1 MEDAASGFAL
11 SFLPERRH
19 SKSWISAMNKVP
31 SSHRFVGRFCETP
44 PSMASDKNALQEKS
58 MARGRSLLAQ
68 VLPALLFLSALPALL
83 QAAESPSPAPFDVV
97 IKGGT
102 VYDGT
107 GEPARVTDVGI
118 RGDRIAGFGNF
129 SPDQARV
136 VIDAKGMAVA
146 PGFINMLS
154 WSTESLI
161 EDGRSQSEIREGVT
175 TEIMGEGYS
184 MGPWNDRIKE
194 RMRREQGD
202 IKYEIKWNTL
212 VDYLRYL
219 EQRGVSCNVAS
230 FIGATTIRENII
242 GLEDKQPTPEQLE
255 QMRQLVRQEMEA
267 GALGIGTSLIYPPA
281 FYAKTEEL
289 IEMCKVAA
297 KYQGKY
303 ISHMRSEGN
312 QLLEAIDELLRIS
325 REANIPAEIYHIKAA
340 GQPNWGKADAMLAK
354 IEEARKAGLKITAD
368 MYTYTAAGTGLDA
381 CLPPWTADGGNPALF
396 KRLRDPAIREKIAAE
411 VRTPSDKWENL
422 YLAAGSPE
430 KILLSGFKSE
440 KLKPL
445 TGKTLAEVAKMRG
458 KDPIETAMDLISEDE
473 SRIDTIYF
481 LMSEQNVKKEIA
493 KPWVSFGSDEASQAP
508 EGVFLKSN
516 PHPRAYGNF
525 ARVLG
530 KYVREDKVLTLA
542 DAIRKL
548 SGQPATNLGLDHR
561 GFIKEGMFADVVV
574 FDPATISDR
583 ATFEKPHQYSVGVK
597 HVFVNG
603 VQVLKDG
610 EHTGAKPGRA
620 VWGPGK
626 IR

>member
-1 MEDAASGFAL
+1 MNDMPLRSFA
-11 SFLPERRH
+11 
-19 SKSWISAMNKVP
+19 
-31 SSHRFVGRFCETP
+31 
-44 PSMASDKNALQEKS
+44 
-58 MARGRSLLAQ
+58 
-68 VLPALLFLSALPALL
+68 ALLFLIAVTPLAQGKEKKSAP
-83 QAAESPSPAPFDVV
+83 PAPFDVV
-97 IKGGT
+97 IKGGML
-102 VYDGT
+102 YDGT
-107 GEPARVTDVGI
+107 GGKPRITDVAI
-118 RGDRIAGFGNF
+118 RGDRIAGLGNF
-129 SPDQARV
+129 PAERART

-154 WSTESLI
+154 WSNESLI
-161 EDGRSQSEIREGVT
+161 EDGRSQSEIRQGVT
-175 TEIMGEGYS
+175 TEIMGEGFS
-184 MGPWNDRIKE
+184 MGPLNDRIKE

-212 VDYLRYL
+212 AEYLRYL
-219 EQRGVSCNVAS
+219 EQRGIAPNVAS
-230 FIGATTIRENII
+230 FLGATTVREYVI
-242 GLEDKQPTPEQLE
+242 GLEDKAPTPQQLE
-255 QMRQLVRQEMEA
+255 EMRQLVRQEMEA

-289 IEMCKVAA
+289 IELCKVAA

-312 QLLEAIDELLRIS
+312 RLLEAIDELLRIS
-325 REANIPAEIYHIKAA
+325 KEANIPAEVYHIKAA

-354 IEEARKAGLKITAD
+354 IEDARKAGLKITAD

-381 CLPPWTADGGNPALF
+381 CLPPWTADGGYPALF
-396 KRLRDPAIREKIAAE
+396 KRLRDPATREKIAAE

-422 YLAAGSPE
+422 YLAAGSPD
-430 KILLSGFKSE
+430 KILLNGFKSE

-445 TGKTLAEVAKMRG
+445 TGKSLAEVAKMRG

-473 SRIDTIYF
+473 SRIDSIYF
-481 LMSEQNVKKEIA
+481 LMSEENVKKEIA

-508 EGVFLKSN
+508 EGNFIKSN
-516 PHPRAYGNF
+516 CHPRAYGNF

-530 KYVREDKVLTLA
+530 KYVREEKVLTLA

-561 GFIKEGMFADVVV
+561 GFVQEGMFADVVV
-574 FDPATISDR
+574 FDPATIADR
-583 ATFEKPHQYSVGVK
+583 ATFEKPHQYAVGMK

-620 VWGPGK
+620 LWGPG
-626 IR
+626 RVR

>member
-1 MEDAASGFAL
+1 
-11 SFLPERRH
+11 
-19 SKSWISAMNKVP
+19 MND
-31 SSHRFVGRFCETP
+31 RTP
-44 PSMASDKNALQEKS
+44 
-58 MARGRSLLAQ
+58 
-68 VLPALLFLSALPALL
+68 VLPALVAKVLVAFLFSIALPHIVRG
-83 QAAESPSPAPFDVV
+83 AEPSSEKFDVL

-107 GEPARVTDVGI
+107 GEKPRVTDVAI
-118 RGDRIAGFGNF
+118 RGDRVVGLGSFPAEK
-129 SPDQARV
+129 ART

-154 WSTESLI
+154 WSNESLI

-175 TEIMGEGYS
+175 TEIMGEGFS
-184 MGPWNDRIKE
+184 MGPLNDRIKE
-194 RMRREQGD
+194 RMRSQQGD

-212 VDYLRYL
+212 AEYLRYL

-230 FIGATTIRENII
+230 FIGATTIREHVI
-242 GLEDKQPTPEQLE
+242 GLEDKPPTPEQLE

-281 FYAKTEEL
+281 FYARTEEL
-289 IEMCKVAA
+289 IELCKVAA
-297 KYQGKY
+297 KYRGKY

-325 REANIPAEIYHIKAA
+325 KEAGIPAEIYHIKAA
-340 GQPNWGKADAMLAK
+340 GQPNWGKADAMLSK
-354 IEEARKAGLKITAD
+354 IEDARKAGLKITAD

-381 CLPPWTADGGNPALF
+381 CLPPWTEDGGYPALF
-396 KRLRDPAIREKIAAE
+396 KRLRDPATREKIAAE

-430 KILLSGFKSE
+430 KILLGGFKSE

-445 TGKTLAEVAKMRG
+445 TGKSLAEIAKMRG
-458 KDPIETAMDLISEDE
+458 KDPIETVMDLISEDE
-473 SRIDTIYF
+473 SRIDSIYF
-481 LMSEQNVKKEIA
+481 LMSEENVKKEIA

-508 EGVFLKSN
+508 EGNFLKSN
-516 PHPRAYGNF
+516 CHPRAYGNF

-530 KYVREDKVLTLA
+530 KYVRDEKVLTLT

-561 GFIKEGMFADVVV
+561 GFIQDGMFADVVV
-574 FDPATISDR
+574 FDPATIRDR
-583 ATFEKPHQYSVGVK
+583 ATFEKPHQYAVGMK
-597 HVFVNG
+597 HVLVNG
-603 VQVLKDG
+603 VQVLNDG

-620 VWGPGK
+620 LWGAGK